1 MNLYDEY
8 KKLNR
13 KYYDEEIVDFQADF
27 EETKNKI
34 KEYFKSGSKENIND
48 DFNFLD
54 KLRLEHSMSLAYLG
68 VLINENLKCC
78 FGNSKGKSLDMCI
91 SVNNVHF
98 EFNYVWNIICF
109 YHDIGYNFESNKN
122 YIFKINNKNQKY
134 DVSEYSNNKTRAVK
148 SSKICYDAKFSF
160 LYNRYFSNSFHQM
173 FITSKNNTKKN
184 QLSPEDYDRIN
195 NDFDIKIE
203 YIKNSGGYEKEQ
215 ILKKSNFYKSTIEKY
230 YVYRKN
236 EMGVFDH
243 GILGGYMLF
252 DNLVKN
258 YVNKMASEPNKTEF
272 IVDDRRCSIEQIS
285 LFAYMADC
293 IASHNIFFPNQ
304 SYEGIYSEYGL
315 NELIKYHKPV
325 KFDSNP
331 LLFLLYLV
339 DSIDP
344 IKYFEQKTILKYD
357 EILKSIDIDFPI
369 CNTIKLSI
377 SNLFGIRNE
386 IIEEYIM
393 RIKRLSDWLG
403 IGTNADYAKKSIEI
417 TIL

>member
-8 KKLNR
+8 KKTDR
-13 KYYDEEIVDFQADF
+13 KYFKEISDF
-27 EETKNKI
+27 ENDFKKTKNRI
-34 KEYFKSGSKENIND
+34 KGYFKSGNKENVVND
-48 DFNFLD
+48 FDNLD
-54 KLRLEHSMSLAYLG
+54 ELRLEHSMSLAYLG
-68 VLINENLKCC
+68 ILINKNLKCC
-78 FGNSKGKSLDMCI
+78 FGNSKGKSLDMYI

-109 YHDIGYNFESNKN
+109 YHDIGYNFEKNKN
-122 YIFKINNKNQKY
+122 YIFKINNKNQKNK
-134 DVSEYSNNKTRAVK
+134 VSGYSCNKKYAE
-148 SSKICYDAKFSF
+148 SNSEICYDAKFSF

-215 ILKKSNFYKSTIEKY
+215 TLKNSNFYKSTIEKY

-258 YVNKMASEPNKTEF
+258 YVNKMANKPNKTEF
-272 IVDDRRCSIEQIS
+272 IADNMSYLIEQIS

-344 IKYFEQKTILKYD
+344 IKYFEQKTDLKYD
-357 EILKSIDIDFPI
+357 EILKSIYIDFPS
-369 CNTIKLSI
+369 CNTIELLI
-377 SNLFGIRNE
+377 SNLFGIKDE
-386 IIEEYIM
+386 IIEKY
-393 RIKRLSDWLG
+393 IKRIEGLSDWLG
-403 IGTNADYAKKSIEI
+403 IDTNADYAKKSIEI

>member
-8 KKLNR
+8 KKIDR
-13 KYYDEEIVDFQADF
+13 KYYEEMINFRADF
-27 EETKNKI
+27 EKPKNRI
-34 KEYFKSGSKENIND
+34 KGYFKSGNKENVVD
-48 DFNFLD
+48 DFDNLD
-54 KLRLEHSMSLAYLG
+54 ELRLKHSMSLAYLG
-68 VLINENLKCC
+68 ILIDENLKCY
-78 FGNSKGKSLDMCI
+78 FKNGIRKGLNI
-91 SVNNVHF
+91 RVSVNDTHF

-122 YIFKINNKNQKY
+122 YIFKINNKNQKNK
-134 DVSEYSNNKTRAVK
+134 VSGYSCNKKYAE
-148 SSKICYDAKFSF
+148 SNSEICYDAKFSF

-173 FITSKNNTKKN
+173 FITSKNNTNKN
-184 QLSPEDYDRIN
+184 QLSFIDYVRIN

-215 ILKKSNFYKSTIEKY
+215 TLKNSNFYKSTIEKY

-258 YVNKMASEPNKTEF
+258 YVNKMANKPNKTKF
-272 IVDDRRCSIEQIS
+272 DVDNMSYSIEQIS

-293 IASHNIFFPNQ
+293 IVSHNIFFPNQ
-304 SYEGIYSEYGL
+304 SYEGIYREYGL
-315 NELIKYHKPV
+315 NELIEYDKPV

-344 IKYFEQKTILKYD
+344 IKYFEQKTNLKYD
-357 EILKSIDIDFPI
+357 EILKSIDIDFPS

-377 SNLFGIRNE
+377 SKLFGIKDE
-386 IIEEYIM
+386 IIEKYIR
-393 RIKRLSDWLG
+393 RIEGLSDWLG
-403 IGTNADYAKKSIEI
+403 IVTNADYAEKSIEI

>member
-8 KKLNR
+8 KELSR
-13 KYYDEEIVDFQADF
+13 KYYDEEIIDFQADF
-27 EETKNKI
+27 EETKNRV
-34 KEYFKSGSKENIND
+34 KEYFKRGSKENIID
-48 DFNFLD
+48 DFDYLD
-54 KLRLEHSMSLAYLG
+54 ELRLEHSMSLAYLG
-68 VLINENLKCC
+68 ILINEKLKSC
-78 FGNSKGKSLDMCI
+78 FEDDKEKNLDMYI
-91 SVNNVHF
+91 SVNNVNF

-122 YIFKINNKNQKY
+122 YIFKINNKNQKNK
-134 DVSEYSNNKTRAVK
+134 VSGYSCNKKYAE
-148 SSKICYDAKFSF
+148 SNSEICYDAKFSF

-173 FITSKNNTKKN
+173 FITSKNNTNKN
-184 QLSPEDYDRIN
+184 QLSPKDYDRIN
-195 NDFDIKIE
+195 NGFNIKIE
-203 YIKNSGGYEKEQ
+203 YANNSIDCRKKV
-215 ILKKSNFYKSTIEKY
+215 ILKNSNFYKSTIEKY

-258 YVNKMASEPNKTEF
+258 YVNKMANKANKTEF

-293 IASHNIFFPNQ
+293 IVSHNIFFPNP
-304 SYEGIYSEYGL
+304 SDKGIYREYGL
-315 NELIKYHKPV
+315 NELIEYHKPI

-344 IKYFEQKTILKYD
+344 IKYFEQKTNSKYD

-369 CNTIKLSI
+369 CNTLKLSI
-377 SNLFGIRNE
+377 SNLFGIKNE

-403 IGTNADYAKKSIEI
+403 IVTNADYAKKSIEI

>member
-8 KKLNR
+8 KKIDR
-13 KYYDEEIVDFQADF
+13 KYYEEMINFRADF
-27 EETKNKI
+27 EKPKNRI
-34 KEYFKSGSKENIND
+34 KGYFKSGNKENVVD
-48 DFNFLD
+48 DFDNLD
-54 KLRLEHSMSLAYLG
+54 ELRLKHSMSLAYLG
-68 VLINENLKCC
+68 ILIDENLKCY
-78 FGNSKGKSLDMCI
+78 FKNGIRKGLNI
-91 SVNNVHF
+91 RVSVNDTHF

-122 YIFKINNKNQKY
+122 YIFKINNKNQKNK
-134 DVSEYSNNKTRAVK
+134 VSGYSCNKKYAE
-148 SSKICYDAKFSF
+148 SNSEICYDAKFSF

-173 FITSKNNTKKN
+173 FITSKNNTNKN
-184 QLSPEDYDRIN
+184 QLSFIDYVRIN

-215 ILKKSNFYKSTIEKY
+215 TLKNSNFYKSTIEKY

-258 YVNKMASEPNKTEF
+258 YVNKMANKPNKTKF
-272 IVDDRRCSIEQIS
+272 DVDNMSYSIEQIS

-293 IASHNIFFPNQ
+293 IVSHNIFFPNQ
-304 SYEGIYSEYGL
+304 SYEGIYREYGL
-315 NELIKYHKPV
+315 NELIEYDKPV

-344 IKYFEQKTILKYD
+344 IKYFEQKTNLKYD
-357 EILKSIDIDFPI
+357 EILKSIDIDFPS

-377 SNLFGIRNE
+377 SKLFGIKDE
-386 IIEEYIM
+386 IIEKYIR
-393 RIKRLSDWLG
+393 RIEGLSDWLG
-403 IGTNADYAKKSIEI
+403 IVTNADYVEKSIEI

>member
-8 KKLNR
+8 KELSR
-13 KYYDEEIVDFQADF
+13 KYYDEEIIDFQADF
-27 EETKNKI
+27 EETKNRV
-34 KEYFKSGSKENIND
+34 KEYFKRGSKENIID
-48 DFNFLD
+48 DFDYLD
-54 KLRLEHSMSLAYLG
+54 ELRLEHSMSLAYLG
-68 VLINENLKCC
+68 ILINEKLKSC
-78 FGNSKGKSLDMCI
+78 FEDDKEKNLDMYI
-91 SVNNVHF
+91 SVNNVNF

-122 YIFKINNKNQKY
+122 YIFKINNKNQKNK
-134 DVSEYSNNKTRAVK
+134 VSGYSCNKKYAE
-148 SSKICYDAKFSF
+148 SNSEICYDAKFSF

-173 FITSKNNTKKN
+173 FITSKNNTNKN
-184 QLSPEDYDRIN
+184 QLSPKDYDRIN
-195 NDFDIKIE
+195 NGFDIKIE
-203 YIKNSGGYEKEQ
+203 YANNSIDCRKKV
-215 ILKKSNFYKSTIEKY
+215 ILKNSNFYKSTIEKY

-258 YVNKMASEPNKTEF
+258 YVNKMANKANKTEF

-293 IASHNIFFPNQ
+293 IVSHNIFFPNP
-304 SYEGIYSEYGL
+304 SDKGIYREYGL
-315 NELIKYHKPV
+315 NELIEYHKPI

-344 IKYFEQKTILKYD
+344 IKYFEQKTNSKYD

-369 CNTIKLSI
+369 CNTLKLSI
-377 SNLFGIRNE
+377 SNLFGIKNE

-403 IGTNADYAKKSIEI
+403 IVTNADYEKKV
-417 TIL
+417 

>member
-8 KKLNR
+8 KELSR
-13 KYYDEEIVDFQADF
+13 KYYDEEIIDFQADF
-27 EETKNKI
+27 EETKNRV
-34 KEYFKSGSKENIND
+34 KEYFKRGSKENIID
-48 DFNFLD
+48 DFDYLD
-54 KLRLEHSMSLAYLG
+54 ELRLEHSMSLAYLG
-68 VLINENLKCC
+68 ILINEKLKSC
-78 FGNSKGKSLDMCI
+78 FEDDKEKNLDMYI
-91 SVNNVHF
+91 SVNNVNF

-122 YIFKINNKNQKY
+122 YIFKINNKNQKNK
-134 DVSEYSNNKTRAVK
+134 VSGYSCNKKYAE
-148 SSKICYDAKFSF
+148 SNSEICYDAKFSF

-173 FITSKNNTKKN
+173 FITSKNNTNKN
-184 QLSPEDYDRIN
+184 QLSPKDYDRIN
-195 NDFDIKIE
+195 NGFDIKIE
-203 YIKNSGGYEKEQ
+203 YANNSIDCRKKV
-215 ILKKSNFYKSTIEKY
+215 ILKNSNFYKSTIEKY

-258 YVNKMASEPNKTEF
+258 YVNKMANKANKTEF

-293 IASHNIFFPNQ
+293 IVSHNIFFPNP
-304 SYEGIYSEYGL
+304 SDKGIYREYGL
-315 NELIKYHKPV
+315 NELIEYHKPI

-344 IKYFEQKTILKYD
+344 IKYFEQKTNSKYD

-369 CNTIKLSI
+369 CNTLKLSI
-377 SNLFGIRNE
+377 SNLFGIKNE

-403 IGTNADYAKKSIEI
+403 IVTNADYEKKSIEI

>member
-8 KKLNR
+8 KELSR
-13 KYYDEEIVDFQADF
+13 KYYDEEIIDFQADF
-27 EETKNKI
+27 EETKNRV
-34 KEYFKSGSKENIND
+34 KEYFKRGSKENIID
-48 DFNFLD
+48 DFDYLD
-54 KLRLEHSMSLAYLG
+54 ELRLEHSMSLAYLG
-68 VLINENLKCC
+68 ILINEKLKSC
-78 FGNSKGKSLDMCI
+78 FEDDKEKNLDMYI
-91 SVNNVHF
+91 SVNNVNF

-122 YIFKINNKNQKY
+122 YIFKINNKNQKNK
-134 DVSEYSNNKTRAVK
+134 VSGYSCNKKYAE
-148 SSKICYDAKFSF
+148 SNSEICYDAKFSF

-173 FITSKNNTKKN
+173 FITSKNNTNKN
-184 QLSPEDYDRIN
+184 QLSPKDYDRIN
-195 NDFDIKIE
+195 NGFDIKIE
-203 YIKNSGGYEKEQ
+203 YANNSIDCRKKV
-215 ILKKSNFYKSTIEKY
+215 ILKNSNFYKSTIEKY

-258 YVNKMASEPNKTEF
+258 YVNKMANKANKTEF

-293 IASHNIFFPNQ
+293 IVSHNIFFPNP
-304 SYEGIYSEYGL
+304 SDKGIYREYGL
-315 NELIKYHKPV
+315 NELIEYHKPI

-344 IKYFEQKTILKYD
+344 IKYFEQKTNSKYD

-369 CNTIKLSI
+369 CNTLKLSI
-377 SNLFGIRNE
+377 SNLFGIKNE

-403 IGTNADYAKKSIEI
+403 IVTNADYAKKSIEI